1 MQRYPSKV
9 DIYTRSDSNNNI
21 YTYNINNYGLNN
33 EQKAEK
39 KIIKIVCILF
49 LIRIIIATIFITLN
63 LVWLYPIKNY
73 SDKEEPKIEVRNSL
87 VLSQYNNFRILDFS
101 NSECDWKLEQFLE
114 KGAYETFYFR
124 MNKINKY
131 SKIFIVIIF
140 IHVGLVGISILI
152 VIFCDV
158 AIIYTIIDGTILI
171 INLIIFAI
179 FSIFNNR

>member
-1 MQRYPSKV
+1 M
-9 DIYTRSDSNNNI
+9 
-21 YTYNINNYGLNN
+21 
-33 EQKAEK
+33 
-39 KIIKIVCILF
+39 
-49 LIRIIIATIFITLN
+49 
-63 LVWLYPIKNY
+63 
-73 SDKEEPKIEVRNSL
+73 

-179 FSIFNNR
+179 FSIFNNNGKYDEFKEFSECYFFNKEKFMDAYDYVFKLHITFKKDFILNIIILPFSCLAGYFISCSIRSKK